1 MNWSILSV
9 ALTTF
14 AGGAAGYLTSTL
26 GTGLPS
32 GLASWEAVAIGAAMA
47 GLAAVV
53 HLYQPA
59 PVKS

>member
-1 MNWSILSV
+1 MNLSILSV
-9 ALTTF
+9 IVTTF
-14 AGGAAGYLTSTL
+14 AGGAGGYLTGHL

-32 GLASWEAVAIGAAMA
+32 GAAQWEAVAIGAAMA

-53 HLYQPA
+53 HLYQTP